1 MLPISIGVSAQAIAA
16 AGLSGQIENV
26 GPPEVPLFQQGVP
39 SGLGEIDFIVNASGG
54 SGSYTFAWKLV
65 VLDSGLGMLSTHSQ
79 GTTNGA
85 QYDTGQV
92 IGGQNQGAPALA
104 GVECQ
109 ISDGV
114 NTPITLTGQI
124 NVIGLY

>member
-1 MLPISIGVSAQAIAA
+1 MLPISIGVSSQV
-16 AGLSGQIENV
+16 SGPAPFSATISNL
-26 GPPEVPLFQQGVP
+26 GPPEVPLFQQGNP
-39 SGLGEIDFIVNASGG
+39 SQPGEIDFSVSPSGG
-54 SGSYTFAWKLV
+54 SGSYTFSWKLV
-65 VLDSGLGMLSTHSQ
+65 ILDNGFGMLSAHAQ

-85 QYDTGQV
+85 QYNDAQV
-92 IGGQNQGAPALA
+92 IGGQNQGAIAVA

-114 NTPITLTGQI
+114 NTPITLTGQT

>member
-79 GTTNGA
+79 GQTNA
-85 QYDTGQV
+85 PQYNTGQV